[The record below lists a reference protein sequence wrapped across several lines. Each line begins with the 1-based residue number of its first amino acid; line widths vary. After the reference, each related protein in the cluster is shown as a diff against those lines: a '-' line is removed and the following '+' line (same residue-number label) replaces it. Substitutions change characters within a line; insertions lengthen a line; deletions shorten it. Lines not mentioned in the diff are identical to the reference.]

1 MIETGVSFGDIH
13 SFHDLNLIL
22 APFTPAPASPQT
34 NFLKVPGRDGSLDLT
49 EAHGEVKYDSR
60 VFPFVFTISPTD
72 EMTFDEKVS
81 QVSNALNGKQCK
93 ITLDRDPDYYWF
105 GRCVVDKYAKNKRIG
120 QITVSATVFPYKL
133 KQSETVAKVE
143 LSSSEQ
149 TISLE
154 NGRMAAV
161 PVIEC
166 TNDDTSVSFGGNTFM
181 LNAGTHKVLNI
192 RFIEG
197 INVLVLQG
205 TGTITFTW
213 QEGEL

>member
-1 MIETGVSFGDIH
+1 MKGVYFNNIH
-13 SFHDLNLIL
+13 SYNDLNLIL
-22 APFTPAPASPQT
+22 EPFTPAPASPQT

-60 VFPFVFTISPTD
+60 VFQFKFTIDPAD
-72 EMTFDEKVS
+72 GMTFDEKVS
-81 QVSNALNGKQCK
+81 QVSNALNGRQFK

-105 GRCVVDKYAKNKRIG
+105 GRCVVDKYAQNKNLG
-120 QITVSATVFPYKL
+120 QITVKATVNPYKL
-133 KQSETVAKVE
+133 KQSATVVPIA
-143 LSSSEQ
+143 LTSEEMA
-149 TISLE
+149 ISLE

-166 TNDDTSVSFGGNTFM
+166 TNDNTTITFANSTIK

-192 RFIEG
+192 RFVEG
-197 INVLVLQG
+197 FNDLTVKG

>member
-1 MIETGVSFGDIH
+1 MKGVYFDDIH
-13 SFHDLNLIL
+13 SYNDLNLIL
-22 APFTPAPASPQT
+22 SPFTPAPAEPQT

-49 EAHGEVKYDSR
+49 ESHGEVKYNSR
-60 VFPFVFTISPTD
+60 VFLFTFTINPAD
-72 EMTFDEKVS
+72 KMTFDEKVS
-81 QVSNALNGKQCK
+81 QVSNALNGKQYK

-105 GRCVVDKYAKNKRIG
+105 GRCVVDKYAQNKKLG
-120 QITVSATVFPYKL
+120 QITVKATVNPYKL
-133 KQSETVAKVE
+133 KQTETVAKIA

-166 TNDDTSVSFGGNTFM
+166 TDDNTSVYFAGNTIK
-181 LNAGTHKVLNI
+181 LNAGIHKILNI
-192 RFIEG
+192 RFVEG
-197 INVLVLQG
+197 FNTLKVKG
-205 TGTITFTW
+205 TGTIAFTW